1 MRSKEIERIRKQSII
16 ITAKQLIYTHHGS
29 ISTYLVT
36 YYIAH
41 IYIPAYN
48 NALFQYIL
56 AVLTAFYAE
65 KGYYLWLIWLLDMGK
80 KVTTY
85 QQKGYYISEFA
96 LLILYFPLNSAFI
109 SSRINVSI
117 LIPH

>member
-1 MRSKEIERIRKQSII
+1 MI
-16 ITAKQLIYTHHGS
+16 
-29 ISTYLVT
+29 
-36 YYIAH
+36 
-41 IYIPAYN
+41 
-48 NALFQYIL
+48 
-56 AVLTAFYAE
+56 
-65 KGYYLWLIWLLDMGK
+65 DMFTCFGK

>member
-36 YYIAH
+36 YYI
-41 IYIPAYN
+41 

-65 KGYYLWLIWLLDMGK
+65 KGYYL
-80 KVTTY
+80 
-85 QQKGYYISEFA
+85 
-96 LLILYFPLNSAFI
+96 
-109 SSRINVSI
+109 
-117 LIPH
+117 